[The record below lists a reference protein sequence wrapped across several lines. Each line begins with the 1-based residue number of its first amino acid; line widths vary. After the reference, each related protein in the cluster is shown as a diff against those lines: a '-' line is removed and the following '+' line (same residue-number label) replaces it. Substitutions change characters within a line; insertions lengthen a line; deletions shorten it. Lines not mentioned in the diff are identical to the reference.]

1 MEKLLLSREEL
12 DKIKSSQ
19 LFNQWLYGLIDE
31 NNLTEEE
38 QKEIYA
44 YQVYYDLT
52 LGDDFIYAV
61 LDRLR
66 CFEIEDLLENEN
78 NIAVASIMYSVSKND
93 IKVQALLTKKRIE
106 KEKEQ
111 KRLLK
116 R

>member
-31 NNLTEEE
+31 NNLTDEE
-38 QKEIYA
+38 QKVIYA

-52 LGDDFIYAV
+52 LGDDFIYNV

-66 CFEIEDLLENEN
+66 CYGIEDLLDNEN
-78 NIAVASIMYSVSKND
+78 NIEVASIMYSVPQNE
-93 IKVQALLTKKRIE
+93 IKIQALLTKKRIE

-111 KRLLK
+111 KKLLK